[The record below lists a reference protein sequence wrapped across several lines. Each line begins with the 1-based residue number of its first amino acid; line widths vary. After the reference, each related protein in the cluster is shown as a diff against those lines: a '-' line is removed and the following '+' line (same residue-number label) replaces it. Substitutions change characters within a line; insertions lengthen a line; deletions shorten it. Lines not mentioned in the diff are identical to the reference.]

1 MATAPVLFAR
11 DQYPELETLI
21 QRRFSESSD
30 VESAFDL
37 VIRSNGLE
45 ETRNLAANYA
55 SNAAKNLAK
64 LKDSK
69 AKRDLIDLAY
79 QVVNRMK

>member
-45 ETRNLAANYA
+45 ETRNLAGNYA
-55 SNAAKNLAK
+55 SKAVKTLAK
-64 LKDSK
+64 FKDSK
-69 AKRDLIDLAY
+69 AKEDLIHLAN
-79 QVVNRMK
+79 QVVDRIK